1 MNPPLRP
8 LAVTVL
14 EGEGGGFQWQIIERS
29 QGSTWH
35 PVESATDTKPTYR
48 AAMAAGL
55 YRLQSLVEDLDSGP
69 RKTSGQPSAPEP
81 PATEPQAGAT
91 DTTRAGAEGT
101 LFGFGP
107 LR

>member
-14 EGEGGGFQWQIIERS
+14 EGERGGFQWQLIERNK
-29 QGSTWH
+29 GSTWH
-35 PVESATDTKPTYR
+35 PLESATVTQPTYR

-69 RKTSGQPSAPEP
+69 RKTGSRPSAPEAP
-81 PATEPQAGAT
+81 KAEPQAGAT
-91 DTTRAGAEGT
+91 DTARPGAGGK